1 MGIVHG
7 HKKAL
12 TSVDS
17 MTDEEGN
24 IVYDYSKMV
33 STYKISVQPLY
44 VK

>member
-1 MGIVHG
+1 
-7 HKKAL
+7 
-12 TSVDS
+12 

-44 VK
+44 VKLSTSITKVYTL